1 MDRKLHALQVGFN
14 LTNSEYFSSTL
25 NNSDIAC
32 THIYAN
38 MTVFASTLGFVD
50 LKIQVKMK
58 SMYKIVCAELDE
70 FDKFK
75 YHKKGSNSKVMVKYQ
90 MFCHFSLNW
99 LIYLIQIPAF
109 RLRPS
114 SHV

>member
-1 MDRKLHALQVGFN
+1 MHTCICKHDSVCIYSRFCRLKN
-14 LTNSEYFSSTL
+14 PSENEKY
-25 NNSDIAC
+25 
-32 THIYAN
+32 
-38 MTVFASTLGFVD
+38 V
-50 LKIQVKMK
+50 Q
-58 SMYKIVCAELDE
+58 IVCAELDE

-109 RLRPS
+109 SLRPS
-114 SHV
+114 